1 MHFFHF
7 FDQKVPR
14 TGELKKEPFPSNSAY
29 KWGHPQSSEW
39 TRQLP
44 HPLADSQWKV
54 PPGADWPYEHPGL
67 HKCSQSCLNICTQM
81 CKHMFTHIYQ
91 MFTLVF
97 TIMFKLIFIHVY
109 KKKKSLLKDVLL
121 RTHLCLLLLKS
132 EYFCYNNTSGVL
144 GTGLYCRK
152 SAIILPEEC
161 GVIVPEEHRYIPI
174 GARLYS
180 RKSTATLPKECC

>member
-1 MHFFHF
+1 
-7 FDQKVPR
+7 
-14 TGELKKEPFPSNSAY
+14 
-29 KWGHPQSSEW
+29 
-39 TRQLP
+39 
-44 HPLADSQWKV
+44 
-54 PPGADWPYEHPGL
+54 
-67 HKCSQSCLNICTQM
+67 
-81 CKHMFTHIYQ
+81 

-132 EYFCYNNTSGVL
+132 EYFCDNNTSGVL
-144 GTGLYCRK
+144 GTGLYCWK

-174 GARLYS
+174 GARLYEIDCDFQDES
-180 RKSTATLPKECC
+180 NLACKFPLTPMGILTPVSVHA